1 MSAAIQPITGADAQ
15 TGGASV
21 NDEGTAQR
29 DRAPRRPSKLLTKD
43 GSASYF
49 EGEEAEAG
57 AQDWYTTL
65 ATCFKGS
72 DLVVAI
78 VGLFGAFALG
88 ARAGAL
94 LLACAVAGSL
104 AQWRLAILLVVVHA
118 GGAAHA
124 QAKAGRV
131 HNPTRPP
138 RSHAH
143 ERALTESPPRS
154 LSSFPPARARA
165 CRVQCCRC

>member
-49 EGEEAEAG
+49 EGEEAEVG

-72 DLVVAI
+72 DLVVAF
-78 VGLFGAFALG
+78 VGLFGAFAS
-88 ARAGAL
+88 ARRAGRRA
-94 LLACAVAGSL
+94 AAAGSRGL
-104 AQWRLAILLVVVHA
+104 A
-118 GGAAHA
+118 GGW
-124 QAKAGRV
+124 
-131 HNPTRPP
+131 
-138 RSHAH
+138 RS
-143 ERALTESPPRS
+143 
-154 LSSFPPARARA
+154 SS
-165 CRVQCCRC
+165 

>member
-1 MSAAIQPITGADAQ
+1 MSAATQPITGADAQ

-49 EGEEAEAG
+49 EGEEAEVG

-94 LLACAVAGSL
+94 LLLAVAGSL
-104 AQWRLAILLVVVHA
+104 AAGDPPRRRPRGG
-118 GGAAHA
+118 GGA
-124 QAKAGRV
+124 RTSESR
-131 HNPTRPP
+131 TRP
-138 RSHAH
+138 
-143 ERALTESPPRS
+143 
-154 LSSFPPARARA
+154 
-165 CRVQCCRC
+165 

>member
-49 EGEEAEAG
+49 EGEEAEVG

-94 LLACAVAGSL
+94 LLLAVAGSL
-104 AQWRLAILLVVVHA
+104 AA
-118 GGAAHA
+118 GDPPRRRPRGGGKGGHA

>member
-72 DLVVAI
+72 DLVVAF

-94 LLACAVAGSL
+94 LLLAVAGSL
-104 AQWRLAILLVVVHA
+104 AAGDPPRRRPRGG
-118 GGAAHA
+118 GGA
-124 QAKAGRV
+124 RTSESR
-131 HNPTRPP
+131 TRP
-138 RSHAH
+138 
-143 ERALTESPPRS
+143 
-154 LSSFPPARARA
+154 
-165 CRVQCCRC
+165 